1 MSSNKV
7 AIGIDLGTTYSCV
20 GAFING
26 NVEIIAN
33 DQGNRTTPSYV
44 AFTDSER
51 LIGDSAKNQSSSNPQ
66 NTIFDAKRL
75 IGRQRGDAS
84 IEKDKEHWPFKINYD
99 NNGKPQ
105 FEVVHQNET
114 KHFYPEEISAMV
126 LTKMKTIAESFLGTT
141 VTDAVITVPAYFNDS
156 QRQSTKDA
164 GHIAG
169 LNVLRMINEPTA
181 AAIAY
186 GITNTTDKEKTILVF
201 DFGGGTLDVSILTL
215 DDQVFEVKS
224 TSGNTHL
231 GGEDIDNTLVK
242 HCISEF
248 KKKNPK
254 CEKNIMDNNR
264 ALRRLRTACERAKRT
279 LSSSTQAFIEIDSL
293 HEAIDFNLT
302 LTRAKYEG
310 LCADIFKAC
319 MEPVDIAMR
328 DAKVSKSAIDEI
340 VLVGGSSRIPKIQ
353 SLLSEYFNG
362 KELNKRINP
371 DEAVAYGATVQ
382 AANLTGDETYN
393 MVLLDCT
400 PLTIGIETNGRIM
413 EPMIKRGTTIPCT
426 KSKTFSTAVDHQP
439 GVSIRIFEG
448 ERTETRH
455 NNMLGEFNL
464 DGIPP
469 MPRGV
474 PQIEVTYSVD
484 ANGILTVS
492 AAEKSTG
499 KSKNISVKND
509 KRFTDVQIEE
519 MIKESEK
526 FKEEDEKFKERFEAR
541 NKLENTIYG
550 WKNEL
555 SKEEISSKLSE
566 DDKTTFETL
575 INETQEWLDSDED
588 EGRTKEDYDTKMSE
602 VDTKIRDIA
611 AKLYASGGDGTGNP
625 ADMSGMPGMYDTEGM
640 AEMMKKMSEQ
650 NPDSNQE
657 QTPTQDN
664 VKVEEID

>member
-1 MSSNKV
+1 
-7 AIGIDLGTTYSCV
+7 
-20 GAFING
+20 
-26 NVEIIAN
+26 
-33 DQGNRTTPSYV
+33 
-44 AFTDSER
+44 
-51 LIGDSAKNQSSSNPQ
+51 
-66 NTIFDAKRL
+66 
-75 IGRQRGDAS
+75 
-84 IEKDKEHWPFKINYD
+84 
-99 NNGKPQ
+99 
-105 FEVVHQNET
+105 
-114 KHFYPEEISAMV
+114 
-126 LTKMKTIAESFLGTT
+126 
-141 VTDAVITVPAYFNDS
+141 
-156 QRQSTKDA
+156 
-164 GHIAG
+164 
-169 LNVLRMINEPTA
+169 
-181 AAIAY
+181 
-186 GITNTTDKEKTILVF
+186 
-201 DFGGGTLDVSILTL
+201 
-215 DDQVFEVKS
+215 
-224 TSGNTHL
+224 
-231 GGEDIDNTLVK
+231 
-242 HCISEF
+242 
-248 KKKNPK
+248 
-254 CEKNIMDNNR
+254 
-264 ALRRLRTACERAKRT
+264 
-279 LSSSTQAFIEIDSL
+279 
-293 HEAIDFNLT
+293 
-302 LTRAKYEG
+302 
-310 LCADIFKAC
+310 
-319 MEPVDIAMR
+319 
-328 DAKVSKSAIDEI
+328 
-340 VLVGGSSRIPKIQ
+340 
-353 SLLSEYFNG
+353 
-362 KELNKRINP
+362 
-371 DEAVAYGATVQ
+371 
-382 AANLTGDETYN
+382 
-393 MVLLDCT
+393 
-400 PLTIGIETNGRIM
+400 
-413 EPMIKRGTTIPCT
+413 
-426 KSKTFSTAVDHQP
+426 
-439 GVSIRIFEG
+439 
-448 ERTETRH
+448 
-455 NNMLGEFNL
+455 MLGEFNL

-509 KRFTDVQIEE
+509 KRFTDDQIEE